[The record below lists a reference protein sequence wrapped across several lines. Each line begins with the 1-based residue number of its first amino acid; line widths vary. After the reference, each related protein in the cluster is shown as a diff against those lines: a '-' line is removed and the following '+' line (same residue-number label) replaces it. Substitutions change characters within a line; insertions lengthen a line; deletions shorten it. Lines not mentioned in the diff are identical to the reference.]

1 MGPRRPPAR
10 IPAVPRRIT
19 LSIRTRPDRS
29 LPLTAAVVSVGNFD
43 GVHLGHAAIARRT
56 SGMARSVGLPALAA
70 TFDPHPATILRP
82 AAAPQPLTTIDRRA
96 LLLLDQGFDAVA
108 VLAADAE
115 LMSLDPE
122 AFYVD
127 VLRGELAAQ
136 GIVEG
141 SDFRF
146 GAGRRGD
153 IAFLRRRGSDDGLL
167 VEAVDPVIADG
178 APVSSSRI
186 RQLLIEGNVR
196 SAARLLTAP
205 YRLRGLVV
213 PGRQRGGGIGFPTAN
228 LDAIETLVPAGGVYA
243 GRAHLEDG
251 RSFAA
256 AIHIGPTAT
265 FGGTESVVEV
275 HLIGFAGVLYGKR
288 LDVDFLE
295 RLRDTLI
302 FDSIEAL
309 RLQLGRDVASAAAA
323 HAETSRMESL

>member
-1 MGPRRPPAR
+1 MGLRRPPAR

-19 LSIRTRPDRS
+19 FSIRTRPDRS

-43 GVHLGHAAIARRT
+43 GVHLGHAAIASRT
-56 SGMARSVGLPALAA
+56 SGVARSLRLPALAV

-82 AAAPQPLTTIDRRA
+82 GAAPQPLTTINRRA
-96 LLLLDQGFDAVA
+96 ALLLDQGFDAVA
-108 VLAADAE
+108 VLAANEE

-122 AFYVD
+122 AFYAE
-127 VLRGELAAQ
+127 VLRGELAAR

-146 GAGRRGD
+146 GAGRHGD
-153 IAFLRRRGSDDGLL
+153 IAFLRRRGMDDGLL

-186 RQLLIEGNVR
+186 RKLLAEGNVR

-213 PGRQRGGGIGFPTAN
+213 PGRQRGGPIGFPTAN

-251 RSFAA
+251 NSFAA

-265 FGGTESVVEV
+265 FGGTASVVEV
-275 HLIGFAGVLYGKR
+275 HLIGFAGVLYEKW

-295 RLRDTLI
+295 RLRETQVFDT
-302 FDSIEAL
+302 IESL
-309 RLQLGRDVASAAAA
+309 RLQLGRDVAK
-323 HAETSRMESL
+323 AEAVNAEIGRMGSL